1 VAEPLTPYR
10 ILKPLNEFRD
20 DSQKIFLDYVNS
32 TIKTDYGAYIYPV
45 WN

>member
-1 VAEPLTPYR
+1 LNTAYSR

-20 DSQKIFLDYVNS
+20 DSQKVFLDYVNS
-32 TIKTDYGAYIYPV
+32 PIKTDYGAYIYPV